1 MSCHHTPHTHAPP
14 PIWQIFWQAPF
25 FYLEH
30 TRHRQIN
37 LTGVLQKV
45 KGRPKLTIS
54 LALWATHPNI
64 SISSQ
69 ITAATFSNIS
79 NYCRQ
84 LPAIRQNSPQCRR
97 PSCSSAGVQTR
108 RLCAGE
114 VLVGP
119 QGCIAGSTLHTTL
132 YLCCPL
138 PPIAMYAMANLHLL
152 LLLVHPP
159 LSRWLRET
167 DQGICDAPTVASRQW
182 LCP

>member
-1 MSCHHTPHTHAPP
+1 MDVMSPYSSYSCSSSNLTPLLAST
-14 PIWQIFWQAPF
+14 F

-30 TRHRQIN
+30 TIHRQIN

-64 SISSQ
+64 SISSR

-97 PSCSSAGVQTR
+97 PSCSSAGGSNEATVCR
-108 RLCAGE
+108 RSAS
-114 VLVGP
+114 
-119 QGCIAGSTLHTTL
+119 GSPGVHSWLHTPHHFISL
-132 YLCCPL
+132 L
-138 PPIAMYAMANLHLL
+138 PPSPNSH
-152 LLLVHPP
+152 VCHGQPSPP
-159 LSRWLRET
+159 PPAARPS
-167 DQGICDAPTVASRQW
+167 PTVEMTEGN
-182 LCP
+182 

>member
-1 MSCHHTPHTHAPP
+1 MSPYSSYSCSSSNLTPLLAST
-14 PIWQIFWQAPF
+14 F

-30 TRHRQIN
+30 TIHRQIN
-37 LTGVLQKV
+37 LTGVFQKV

-69 ITAATFSNIS
+69 ITGATFSNIS

-97 PSCSSAGVQTR
+97 PTRSSAGGSNEATVCR
-108 RLCAGE
+108 RSAS
-114 VLVGP
+114 
-119 QGCIAGSTLHTTL
+119 GSPGVHSWLHTPHHFISL
-132 YLCCPL
+132 LPL

-152 LLLVHPP
+152 LLLLVHPP
-159 LSRWLRET
+159 LSR
-167 DQGICDAPTVASRQW
+167 
-182 LCP
+182 